1 MNKNL
6 DIKKLENWI
15 GKKEIVKDILTPNL
29 EQKFRATLDI
39 KVGDPKIGDI
49 ASSGIHWAIA
59 PPITRTSELGTDSH
73 AARGSFLPPVSL
85 PRRMWAG
92 CQTTF
97 FSNFYIGDEV
107 TRESSIFDVVL
118 KKGKTGNLCFV
129 KVKHEF
135 YVKNNKILEEF
146 QDIVYREINQN
157 ETNFKIEFPF
167 KKGDLE
173 EEIFTHPTL
182 LFRYSAITFNGHRIH
197 YDFEYCKK
205 VEKYRDLVFHGPLQ
219 ATFLLRTSERL
230 ADKKAKK
237 FVHLGVAPVFANE
250 NLKIKVKQ
258 SNTKEIISFTS
269 TKSSGVTMK
278 GITNF

>member
-97 FSNFYIGDEV
+97 FSNFYIRRKLSVKQNVQFFCIMQRE
-107 TRESSIFDVVL
+107 TPKKFWIRSRSRESFLIRKFIGGS
-118 KKGKTGNLCFV
+118 LCHLRLRVAYLAQHFLPCS
-129 KVKHEF
+129 KIR
-135 YVKNNKILEEF
+135 KN
-146 QDIVYREINQN
+146 
-157 ETNFKIEFPF
+157 
-167 KKGDLE
+167 
-173 EEIFTHPTL
+173 
-182 LFRYSAITFNGHRIH
+182 SALSR
-197 YDFEYCKK
+197 
-205 VEKYRDLVFHGPLQ
+205 
-219 ATFLLRTSERL
+219 
-230 ADKKAKK
+230 
-237 FVHLGVAPVFANE
+237 AN
-250 NLKIKVKQ
+250 V
-258 SNTKEIISFTS
+258 
-269 TKSSGVTMK
+269 
-278 GITNF
+278 